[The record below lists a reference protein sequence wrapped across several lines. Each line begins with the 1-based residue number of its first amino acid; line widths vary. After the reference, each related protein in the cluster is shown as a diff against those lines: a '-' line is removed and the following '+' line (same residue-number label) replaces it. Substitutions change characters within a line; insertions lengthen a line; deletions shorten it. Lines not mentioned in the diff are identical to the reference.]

1 MPESTIR
8 LAVQEQFLECF
19 INDQITW
26 HTPIAGILL
35 IAEYTTN
42 EGPHVDDYF
51 IELWSLED
59 GSVLKSRTTFYA
71 ERRDRAFARIAQQ
84 LETDL
89 NFGLTGST
97 EWTSR
102 IMWPPD
108 LVGHEYFEFR
118 DIEPSN
124 WREKI
129 SHQFFGP
136 TQEYFLTAEVQSF
149 LKNHKLSSSGNR
161 EE

>member
-1 MPESTIR
+1 MADSIR
-8 LAVQEQFLECF
+8 LAVQDQFLDCF
-19 INDQITW
+19 INDQLAW
-26 HTPIAGILL
+26 RTPIGAILL

-42 EGPHVDDYF
+42 EGPYVDDYF
-51 IELWSLED
+51 IDLWSLED
-59 GSVLKSRTTFYA
+59 GSVLKSHTTFYA
-71 ERRDRAFARIAQQ
+71 EGRDRAFARITQQ
-84 LETDL
+84 LETDS

-102 IMWPPD
+102 IMWPPY
-108 LVGHEYFEFR
+108 LAGHEYFEFR
-118 DIEPSN
+118 DIEPSK

-129 SHQFFGP
+129 SQFFGP